1 MKVFDE
7 YNLRTVAVVLIGIA
21 SLTIIKTLLRPVL
34 KDLI

>member
-1 MKVFDE
+1 MRVLDE
-7 YNLRTVAVVLIGIA
+7 YDHRKVAVVLMGIA